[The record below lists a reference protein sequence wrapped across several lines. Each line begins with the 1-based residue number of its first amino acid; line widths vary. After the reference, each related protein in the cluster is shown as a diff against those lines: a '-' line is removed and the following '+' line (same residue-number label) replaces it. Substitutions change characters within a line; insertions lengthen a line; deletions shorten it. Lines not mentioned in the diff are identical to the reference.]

1 MAHRYQ
7 HPPFS
12 ESLSTLRF
20 PSSGWVS
27 EMLTQKW
34 AQCAENDA
42 RTMRLKK
49 ENKRDR
55 RIHNCIRTIFRAI
68 EALKVPANCSRSDPI

>member
-1 MAHRYQ
+1 MTHRFQ

-12 ESLSTLRF
+12 EYWSSLRF

-27 EMLTQKW
+27 EMLT
-34 AQCAENDA
+34 ENLVQNA
-42 RTMRLKK
+42 ASKAMTLCRQK

-55 RIHNCIRTIFRAI
+55 WIQKCRRTLLREID
-68 EALKVPANCSRSDPI
+68 AL